1 MASVVTTDISG
12 CHTNYWKNHEKNIQK
27 KNYFRPTDPNFFA
40 IWNRNHK
47 YFFSRLMNIPHFG
60 IYSVYEHAHELM
72 FKYEAY
78 RMLPKYQNF
87 NTTFRGVLSIVTR
100 GSSFSAGCCM
110 TSVFVNLI
118 VRPVHKINQNC
129 ATLPKDFNSYTYKSY
144 ILHTCLFSF
153 HNSKFPSHFL
163 LFWILVGLK
172 EVQFTLVCRSVA
184 SFQYKRVGK
193 GLVKP
198 LGLPGWICR
207 RRRRRLRRFGVRL
220 NMTGS
225 SSKAYSLNCM
235 N

>member
-1 MASVVTTDISG
+1 MSILRR
-12 CHTNYWKNHEKNIQK
+12 K
-27 KNYFRPTDPNFFA
+27 KKYLWFRFPTDPIFFC
-40 IWNRNHK
+40 RPY
-47 YFFSRLMNIPHFG
+47 YFFNVINRATLFSPGGCGLLPKWCLLLPLISVVVTLIIEKTMKKIFKKKIISDLPTLIFSRYETGITSIFFSCLMNIPHFG

-129 ATLPKDFNSYTYKSY
+129 ATLPKDFNSYTYKSS

-153 HNSKFPSHFL
+153 HSCGF
-163 LFWILVGLK
+163 
-172 EVQFTLVCRSVA
+172 
-184 SFQYKRVGK
+184 
-193 GLVKP
+193 
-198 LGLPGWICR
+198 
-207 RRRRRLRRFGVRL
+207 
-220 NMTGS
+220 
-225 SSKAYSLNCM
+225 
-235 N
+235 